1 MRYRRDGE
9 LIRYFVYIL
18 SNNSMTLYT
27 GVTGNLRQR
36 MATHASK
43 TVKGFTSRYHFDRLV
58 YFEEL
63 GSSAAA
69 IAREKQIKG
78 WNRKR
83 KIALVK
89 SLNPRWEDLSGNIF
103 ARNRDGRKSS

>member
-9 LIRYFVYIL
+9 MIRYFVYIL

-43 TVKGFTSRYHFDRLV
+43 TVKDFTSRYHFDRLV

-78 WNRKR
+78 WNRTR
-83 KIALVK
+83 KIALIK
-89 SLNPRWEDLSGNIF
+89 SVNPRWEDLSGNIF
-103 ARNRDGRKSS
+103 ARYRT